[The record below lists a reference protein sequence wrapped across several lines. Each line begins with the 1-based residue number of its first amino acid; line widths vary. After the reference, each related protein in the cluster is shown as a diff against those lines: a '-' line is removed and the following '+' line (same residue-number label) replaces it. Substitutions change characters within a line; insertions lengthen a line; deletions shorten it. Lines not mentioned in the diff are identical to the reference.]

1 MASLD
6 LDGIYKKLTGED
18 LSTAPEIPVSP
29 EIDTEISNCIMK
41 NSISSEKDI
50 AEYAKYLTLKNSG
63 GNKLVE
69 NDLMEKIF
77 IRVILLKMKRKN
89 A

>member
-6 LDGIYKKLTGED
+6 LDDIYKKLTGED
-18 LSTAPEIPVSP
+18 LSKAPEIPVSA

-63 GNKLVE
+63 GNQLVE

-77 IRVILLKMKRKN
+77 IRVILLKMKKR
-89 A
+89 

>member
-1 MASLD
+1 MYLVASQD
-6 LDGIYKKLTGED
+6 LNEIYKKLTGED

-41 NSISSEKDI
+41 NS
-50 AEYAKYLTLKNSG
+50 G
-63 GNKLVE
+63 GNQLVE

-77 IRVILLKMKRKN
+77 IRVILLKLKKR
-89 A
+89 

>member
-1 MASLD
+1 MD

-18 LSTAPEIPVSP
+18 LTTATEIPVSP
-29 EIDTEISNCIMK
+29 EIDTEISNYLMK

-50 AEYAKYLTLKNSG
+50 AEYAKYLNLKNSG

-69 NDLMEKIF
+69 NDIMEKIF
-77 IRVILLKMKRKN
+77 IRVILLKLKKKN
-89 A
+89 V